1 MRQPNIIYMLADDWG
16 YGDVSCLNDESKIP
30 TPHTDRLAASGMT
43 FTDAHSNSAVC
54 TPTRY
59 GILTGRYCWRSAL
72 KKGVLFGYSEP
83 LIEVGRM
90 TVASLLR
97 DQGYTT
103 ACIGKWHLGLGW
115 QLKESGQNSADKARV
130 DFSQPLTAGPH
141 TVGFDHSFI
150 IPASLDMEPYC
161 YIEDGRVVEEPNE
174 ICADSPRPAFWRGG
188 AIAPGFSHETCLLEL
203 TMRAEGFINQQA
215 RQQSDKPFFLY
226 LPAPSPH
233 TPHFQRERFS
243 GRSQAGEYGDY
254 VTEHD
259 WSIGRIMAA
268 VERNGLAADTLII
281 VTSDNGCH
289 SEPSKLEERFGHLGN
304 YIYRGQ
310 KSDAWDGGHRIPFFA
325 CWPGVINAG
334 SSCDKTVCLT
344 DLLATVAALLDVDLP
359 DDAAPDSYNILPYLQ
374 GVQDKTIRVAT
385 VHHSLEGYFALRRD
399 QWKLVECGGSG
410 GWSLPESKVAD
421 GAPVLQLYD
430 MSADPGEQ
438 NNLCSEHPEIVA
450 QLQGLL
456 EHYRQEERSVI
467 R

>member
-30 TPHTDRLAASGMT
+30 TPHTDRLAAAGMT

-161 YIEDGRVVEEPNE
+161 YIEDGRVVEEPNVLKFAAE
-174 ICADSPRPAFWRGG
+174 A
-188 AIAPGFSHETCLLEL
+188 LEL
-203 TMRAEGFINQQA
+203 A
-215 RQQSDKPFFLY
+215 
-226 LPAPSPH
+226 
-233 TPHFQRERFS
+233 
-243 GRSQAGEYGDY
+243 
-254 VTEHD
+254 
-259 WSIGRIMAA
+259 
-268 VERNGLAADTLII
+268 
-281 VTSDNGCH
+281 
-289 SEPSKLEERFGHLGN
+289 
-304 YIYRGQ
+304 
-310 KSDAWDGGHRIPFFA
+310 
-325 CWPGVINAG
+325 
-334 SSCDKTVCLT
+334 
-344 DLLATVAALLDVDLP
+344 
-359 DDAAPDSYNILPYLQ
+359 
-374 GVQDKTIRVAT
+374 
-385 VHHSLEGYFALRRD
+385 
-399 QWKLVECGGSG
+399 
-410 GWSLPESKVAD
+410 
-421 GAPVLQLYD
+421 
-430 MSADPGEQ
+430 
-438 NNLCSEHPEIVA
+438 
-450 QLQGLL
+450 GLL
-456 EHYRQEERSVI
+456 R
-467 R
+467 